1 MVPNVAGTLAERAVS
16 SPHAT
21 AQIEARSGETTSYAA
36 LWDRVTVLCHA
47 LRMRGYLGEAWP
59 AERWL
64 HTGDLGVRSSDGR
77 VRVVDRL
84 KDLILRGGHNVVPAE
99 VESALVALPQIA
111 AAALVGVP
119 DARLGEAV
127 VAVIVVRD
135 EQSAELGAI
144 HVALHERLA
153 DWQRPARYAVVDA
166 LPHGGSG
173 KVLRRAL
180 RTALVAGELLARA
193 P

>member
-1 MVPNVAGTLAERAVS
+1 MNPNVAACKRHRAPWLPAV
-16 SPHAT
+16 PPP
-21 AQIEARSGETTSYAA
+21 RSA
-36 LWDRVTVLCHA
+36 
-47 LRMRGYLGEAWP
+47 
-59 AERWL
+59 
-64 HTGDLGVRSSDGR
+64 DGR

-99 VESALVALPQIA
+99 VESALLALPQIA
-111 AAALVGVP
+111 AATVVGVP

-127 VAVIVVRD
+127 VAVIVARD
-135 EQSAELGAI
+135 GQSAELGPI
-144 HVALHERLA
+144 HAALHERLA

-166 LPHGGSG
+166 LPQDGSG

-180 RTALVAGELLARA
+180 RTALAAGELLARA